1 MNEYNG
7 IRIAAATPRIT
18 HADMIYAPI
27 AIVFGKV
34 NHHPTSMT

>member
-7 IRIAAATPRIT
+7 ISIDAATPKIK

-27 AIVFGKV
+27 AIVVGKV
-34 NHHPTSMT
+34 NHHPISIT